1 MKMLLLIIAIL
12 IVLGILA
19 ACVVLISMGI
29 SSRKLWEY
37 RNELEKENER
47 IKRKNVK

>member
-1 MKMLLLIIAIL
+1 MKTLLLIIAIL

-19 ACVVLISMGI
+19 ACVILISMGI

-37 RNELEKENER
+37 RNELEKENKELKER
-47 IKRKNVK
+47 M

>member
-1 MKMLLLIIAIL
+1 MKTLLLIIVIL

-19 ACVVLISMGI
+19 ECVVLISMDI

-37 RNELEKENER
+37 RNELEKENKELKER
-47 IKRKNVK
+47 M

>member
-1 MKMLLLIIAIL
+1 MKMLLAIIAIIIVL
-12 IVLGILA
+12 VVLGILA

-37 RNELEKENER
+37 RNKLEKENKEL
-47 IKRKNVK
+47 KEG